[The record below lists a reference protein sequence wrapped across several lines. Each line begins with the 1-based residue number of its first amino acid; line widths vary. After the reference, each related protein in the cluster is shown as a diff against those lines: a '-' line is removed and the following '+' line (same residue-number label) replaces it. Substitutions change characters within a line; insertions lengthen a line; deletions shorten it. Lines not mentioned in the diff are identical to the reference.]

1 MGRELPDA
9 KSESPTGGFRAWT
22 VQPGGSSADP
32 QTRAMP
38 DANTCANY
46 EEPKLPYEGINKTL
60 NVMTDTVV
68 EQG

>member
-9 KSESPTGGFRAWT
+9 KSESPTEGSRAWT
-22 VQPGGSSADP
+22 VQPGGSSAGP

-38 DANTCANY
+38 DANTWANY
-46 EEPKLPYEGINKTL
+46 EEPRLQYEGMNKTL
-60 NVMTDTVV
+60 NVMTDAIV

>member
-9 KSESPTGGFRAWT
+9 KSGD
-22 VQPGGSSADP
+22 SSADP

-38 DANTCANY
+38 DANTWANY